1 MESAVESTIPGGDKR
16 MHPKFTCYLALM
28 VILIL
33 SLRITFAFFLSTFA
47 TPFLCNERFRTLAT
61 GIPDPLS
68 SSSQSVPTTST
79 DHLAEQFFREVTVTT
94 IPRFHARSSKGL
106 TLKPVDSLL
115 VPLGQPEP
123 GIRTILGSEPIKH
136 RGEEKNILKS
146 TKVMRT
152 P

>member
-1 MESAVESTIPGGDKR
+1 

-33 SLRITFAFFLSTFA
+33 SLRITFAFFLFTFA

-115 VPLGQPEP
+115 PLGQPEP
-123 GIRTILGSEPIKH
+123 GSRTILGSELIRH
-136 RGEEKNILKS
+136 RGEEKNNLEKYES
-146 TKVMRT
+146 NEDSLSWRCLD
-152 P
+152 